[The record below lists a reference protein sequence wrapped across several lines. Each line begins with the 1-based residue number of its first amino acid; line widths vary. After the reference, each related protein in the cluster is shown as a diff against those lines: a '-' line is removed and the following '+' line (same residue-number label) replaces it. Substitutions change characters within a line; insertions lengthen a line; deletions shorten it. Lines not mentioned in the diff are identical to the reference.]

1 MKAFLFKTVF
11 KISTLLGSWPIRF
24 FAWWVST
31 GYFLFHSFRRS
42 ASVELYRVI
51 FPNRGLW
58 YFYYCAW
65 RQFHSF
71 ADTYADRLEGDG
83 KKGGITSV
91 QGSEGVL
98 EAGRRGSGGII
109 LMSHLGSYEVA
120 AYAFQERGFKHLII
134 MGEKEA
140 KQVPSD
146 QREALAA
153 RGIHIQVAT
162 GQEDS
167 LLGGLEAIKFIRE
180 GGFVSLAGDLVWTD
194 PHSRLSVKLFGQEV
208 NLSSGP
214 HLLALV
220 SGAPLFTL
228 FTFRMKRGRHQ
239 IFISPPRFVKAAS
252 RSERNKALQAS
263 AQDYASALEEIV
275 RRHPF
280 QWYIFE
286 PFFRSAAVEE
296 KESKS
301 DLSPS
306 ELGEDRR
313 KRISHVR

>member
-1 MKAFLFKTVF
+1 MMKALLLKTVV
-11 KISTLLGSWPIRF
+11 KITLLLGSWPIRF

-31 GYFLFHSFRRS
+31 GYFLFRSSRRK
-42 ASVELYRVI
+42 ASVQLYRVI
-51 FPNRGLW
+51 FPNRGIW
-58 YFYYCAW
+58 YYFYCAW

-71 ADTYADRLEGDG
+71 AATYADRLEVDRKNGVV
-83 KKGGITSV
+83 TSV
-91 QGSEGVL
+91 QGAEGII

-140 KQVPSD
+140 KQVSHD

-208 NLSSGP
+208 NLSSGA

-239 IFISPPRFVKAAS
+239 IFISPPRFVKASS
-252 RSERNKALQAS
+252 RSERNKALQVS
-263 AQDYASALEEIV
+263 AQDYASALEETV
-275 RRHPF
+275 RQHPF

-286 PFFRSAAVEE
+286 PFFRPASVAK
-296 KESKS
+296 KEAKS
-301 DLSPS
+301 DLSLSGP
-306 ELGEDRR
+306 GEDRR
-313 KRISHVR
+313 